1 MLLLTLI
8 LACGDKSEED
18 TATETV
24 EDTAIVEDEDTSSET
39 ETEDTAEAQ

>member
-18 TATETV
+18 TATE
-24 EDTAIVEDEDTSSET
+24 ETAVI
-39 ETEDTAEAQ
+39 EDTAEAQ